1 MVVVA
6 PKYLLVLPD
15 ADAVHRGQV
24 MEVRRQHFQQVLS
37 LFDPRTVR
45 CCVYCFG
52 GGSCELLVHS
62 GHLGK
67 VAAVVVIAGVLEWL
81 VDTDL

>member
-1 MVVVA
+1 MVVMA

-15 ADAVHRGQV
+15 ADAVPRGQV
-24 MEVRRQHFQQVLS
+24 MEVGGQNFQHVLS

-52 GGSCELLVHS
+52 GGSSELLVHS

-67 VAAVVVIAGVLEWL
+67 VAAVVVIAGVLERL
-81 VDTDL
+81 VNSDL